1 MRSITLK
8 AIFTLLLTALMGA
21 LIYWVGTLP
30 PIVIQTP
37 TEPQPSTSVTTI
49 PTHSSTAPHI
59 HDFTYRMD
67 SDNDCHW
74 NVCICGFQNGV
85 TGHTDLNGDQAC
97 DVCLAAVAPH
107 IHIHSFPASW
117 NTDENDH
124 WHSCLCGEK
133 NEIAPHMDLDGS
145 QTCDVCEAIV
155 PASLHQHNFGSSWYF
170 YEGYHWRSCL
180 CGETIDIAAHTDLDG
195 DRTCDTCTV
204 AVPSTLHQHLFVE
217 DWDSDE
223 TDHWHTCLCGERNEI
238 LPHEDLNGDL
248 LCDIC
253 EATVP
258 STLHQHLFAIDWT
271 FDETDHWHSCLCGE
285 RDEVMPHEDA
295 DGDVFCDICQ
305 RSVSPDFHQHQFD
318 SSWESGED
326 THWHSC
332 LCGEHSEEASHED
345 ADGNQFCD
353 ICQASVPETLH
364 QHLFADQWTTNNDS
378 HWHSCRC
385 GEQSDVG
392 VHTDLDGDV
401 RCDTCQDRV
410 SPLLHQ
416 HQFSEEW
423 NTSDSNHW
431 HSCRCGEQ
439 ITVAAH
445 TDVNGDQRCDTC
457 DMTVSAAL
465 HQHNPTA
472 DWHFNDAKH
481 WHSCLCGEQTEIA
494 AHTDV
499 NGDQRC
505 DTCDMTVSAA
515 LHQHLYGSSWESGED
530 THWHSCLCGEH
541 SKEASHEDADG
552 NLFCDICQASVPE
565 TLHQHLFA
573 DQWTTNNDSHWHRC
587 LCGEQSDVGAHTDLD
602 GDVRCDTCQDR
613 VSPLL
618 HQHQFSEEWNT
629 SDSNHWHSCLCG
641 EQSAVAAHTD
651 VNGDQFCDTCEV
663 AVAASLHQHH
673 YGDLWQSN
681 GAEHWQICLCGQ
693 ESTPAAHMDLDSNS
707 FCDTCAYVLISANSA
722 FVYDCA
728 QESYLFQNPP
738 MDLAVYPASITKV
751 FTAYVALQYLDPAD
765 VIVLGQELTLCEGD
779 ALRAGFVIGDQVS
792 VDILLH
798 GLLMKSGGDCAYGL
812 AAAAGRKILNDETA
826 DANSAVAA
834 FLEEMNQQ
842 AQSLEMGD
850 TNFLNPDGYDEEN
863 HIVSFHAF
871 VTIAKCAM
879 ENSTIME
886 ICGKKTITMYYTSV
900 SGSNNYMCFKNT
912 NALLDS
918 GSSFYIPEC
927 IGLKTGTTDSAGF
940 CFLGVFLHEGEYVII
955 GVFGCASDDQRW
967 QDMHTLW
974 NYYLTN
980 QA

>member
-37 TEPQPSTSVTTI
+37 TEPQPTTSVTTV
-49 PTHSSTAPHI
+49 PTQSSTAPHI
-59 HDFTYRMD
+59 HDFTYAWA
-67 SDNDCHW
+67 SDNQFHW
-74 NVCICGFQNGV
+74 NVCLCGKQANV
-85 TGHTDLNGDQAC
+85 AAHSDLNGDQTC
-97 DVCLAAVAPH
+97 DVCLASVAPDVH
-107 IHIHSFPASW
+107 IHYFPASW
-117 NTDENDH
+117 VSGENDH
-124 WHSCLCGEK
+124 WHSCLCGEQ
-133 NEIAPHMDLDGS
+133 NEITPHIDLDGS

-155 PASLHQHNFGSSWYF
+155 PASLHQHNFGDSWYF

-195 DRTCDTCTV
+195 DRSCDTCTV

-217 DWDSDE
+217 QWDSDE

-248 LCDIC
+248 LCDVC

-271 FDETDHWHSCLCGE
+271 FDDAEHWHSCLCGE
-285 RDEVMPHEDA
+285 RDDVTPHEDT
-295 DGDVFCDICQ
+295 DGDELCDICE
-305 RSVSPDFHQHQFD
+305 RSVSPDFHQHQFGTA
-318 SSWESGED
+318 WESGED

-332 LCGEHSEEASHED
+332 
-345 ADGNQFCD
+345 
-353 ICQASVPETLH
+353 
-364 QHLFADQWTTNNDS
+364 
-378 HWHSCRC
+378 RC
-385 GEQSDVG
+385 GEQSA
-392 VHTDLDGDV
+392 
-401 RCDTCQDRV
+401 
-410 SPLLHQ
+410 
-416 HQFSEEW
+416 
-423 NTSDSNHW
+423 
-431 HSCRCGEQ
+431 
-439 ITVAAH
+439 VAAH

-457 DMTVSAAL
+457 ETAVAASL
-465 HQHNPTA
+465 HQHNFST
-472 DWHFNDAKH
+472 DWSND
-481 WHSCLCGEQTEIA
+481 
-494 AHTDV
+494 DV
-499 NGDQRC
+499 
-505 DTCDMTVSAA
+505 
-515 LHQHLYGSSWESGED
+515 
-530 THWHSCLCGEH
+530 
-541 SKEASHEDADG
+541 
-552 NLFCDICQASVPE
+552 
-565 TLHQHLFA
+565 
-573 DQWTTNNDSHWHRC
+573 
-587 LCGEQSDVGAHTDLD
+587 
-602 GDVRCDTCQDR
+602 
-613 VSPLL
+613 
-618 HQHQFSEEWNT
+618 
-629 SDSNHWHSCLCG
+629 NHWHSCLCG
-641 EQSAVAAHTD
+641 EQSELAAHTD

-681 GAEHWQICLCGQ
+681 SAEHWQICLCGQ

-707 FCDTCAYVLISANSA
+707 FCDACAHVLISANSA
-722 FVYDCA
+722 FVYDCT
-728 QESYLFQNPP
+728 QESYLFQNQPT
-738 MDLAVYPASITKV
+738 DLAVYPASITKL

-765 VIVLGQELTLCEGD
+765 AIVLGQELTLRKDD
-779 ALRAGFVIGDQVS
+779 ALKAGFVIGDQVS

-812 AAAAGRKILNDETA
+812 AAAAGRKILNDEAA

-886 ICGKKTITMYYTSV
+886 ICGKKTVTMYYTSV
-900 SGSNNYMCFKNT
+900 SGSNNYMYYTNT
-912 NALLDS
+912 NVLLDS
-918 GSSFYIPEC
+918 GSTFYIPDC
-927 IGLKTGTTDSAGF
+927 IGLKTGSTDTAGL

-955 GVFGCASDDQRW
+955 GVFGCASPEQRW
-967 QDMHTLW
+967 QDMYTLW

-980 QA
+980 HA